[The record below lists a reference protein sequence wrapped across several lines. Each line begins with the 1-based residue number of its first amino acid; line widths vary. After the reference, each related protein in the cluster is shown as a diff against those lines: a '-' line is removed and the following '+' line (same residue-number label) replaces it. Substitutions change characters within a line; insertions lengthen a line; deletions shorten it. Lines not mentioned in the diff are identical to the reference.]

1 MNTKKLFQMILLVAM
16 LVSSLAFTTNEAFA
30 ASACGTGYT
39 VIKGDTLRI
48 IAAKCD
54 TTIFALRRANPEI
67 GSGDLI
73 YPGQILLQP
82 GALIS
87 GTNGLNIYIVA
98 RGDSVK
104 LLASRFNITIDALVR
119 MNPDITNINLI
130 YEGQRLVVSGSGGIP
145 NPPPSANGTYVVQSG
160 DTLRK
165 IAARFDT
172 TVAAIQQ
179 VNPQI
184 PNLNLIYVGQIINL
198 PATASTYAV
207 QMGDTLKIIAAR
219 FGTTLS
225 NLLTLNPNITNPDR
239 IYVGQVIRIR

>member
-1 MNTKKLFQMILLVAM
+1 MILLVTI

-30 ASACGTGYT
+30 ASACGASYT
-39 VIKGDTLRI
+39 VIKGDTLQI
-48 IAAKCD
+48 IAAKCG
-54 TTIFALRRANPEI
+54 TTIFALRRANPGI

-73 YPGQILLQP
+73 YPGQLLLQP

-87 GTNGLNIYIVA
+87 GSNGLNIYIVV
-98 RGDSVK
+98 RGDSVRQ
-104 LLASRFNITIDALVR
+104 LANRFNITIDTLVR

-130 YEGQRLVVSGSGGIP
+130 YEGQRLVVSRSGGIP
-145 NPPPSANGTYVVQSG
+145 NPPPPANGSYVVQSG

-172 TVAAIQQ
+172 TVASILQ
-179 VNPQI
+179 VNLQI
-184 PNLNLIYVGQIINL
+184 SNLNLIYVGQIINL
-198 PATASTYAV
+198 PAAASNYAV

-225 NLLTLNPNITNPDR
+225 NLLALNPNINNPDR
-239 IYVGQVIRIR
+239 IYVSQIIRVR

>member
-1 MNTKKLFQMILLVAM
+1 MNTKKIFQIILLVAM
-16 LVSSLAFTTNEAFA
+16 LVSTLAFTNKAFA
-30 ASACGTGYT
+30 ASACGTSYT
-39 VIKGDTLRI
+39 VINGDTLRI
-48 IAAKCD
+48 IAAKCG

-67 GSGDLI
+67 GNGDLI

-104 LLASRFNITIDALVR
+104 QLANRFNITIDTLIR

-130 YEGQRLVVSGSGGIP
+130 YEGQRLVVSGSGGNP
-145 NPPPSANGTYVVQSG
+145 NPPPPANGTYLVRSG
-160 DTLRK
+160 DTLRN

-172 TVAAIQQ
+172 TVAAILQ

-184 PNLNLIYVGQIINL
+184 PNLNLIYVGQTINL
-198 PATASTYAV
+198 PAASTYTV
-207 QMGDTLKIIAAR
+207 QTGDTLKIIAAR

-225 NLLTLNPNITNPDR
+225 NLLMLNPNITNQDR
-239 IYVGQVIRIR
+239 IYVGQIIRIR